1 MCWRYDLK
9 NTELHRANEFI
20 SLIILIIWCCCC
32 FSFSL
37 LIPFHFIIIAPL
49 SVSRLC
55 IFFYANS
62 VPPLLLHL
70 LSAWVFVLAFNETHI
85 RPFSQYFKSTN
96 NGNKRLVYIY
106 RMCTHYVLHRRL
118 HQFDDRSVIIQQFV
132 VVSFCEKWF
141 MVRNMIG
148 KCLVIRTLK
157 HTHASYTWSDR
168 LLI

>member
-62 VPPLLLHL
+62 VPPPPLLLHL

-106 RMCTHYVLHRRL
+106 RMCTHCVYYTGDFINSMIVLLLFNNLNLLLFLFARTHL
-118 HQFDDRSVIIQQFV
+118 WSVI
-132 VVSFCEKWF
+132 W
-141 MVRNMIG
+141 
-148 KCLVIRTLK
+148 
-157 HTHASYTWSDR
+157 
-168 LLI
+168 